1 MKIIQE
7 MKVEFNKEIES
18 PKKRQMELKLEKKNK
33 ECRQTHSDMFW
44 VVVFLF
50 FWFFF
55 FFLEGTN

>member
-1 MKIIQE
+1 

-55 FFLEGTN
+55 FSLEGTN